1 MIHFPSFLYSIQDIN
16 SCVLGIKDMRTIL
29 LVVFSVTEQVQQV

>member
-16 SCVLGIKDMRTIL
+16 SCVLGIKDLQTTL
-29 LVVFSVTEQVQQV
+29 PVAFSVTEQLQQG